1 MALVEVPIKLGVE
14 NALLRQIGL
23 PFQAYKEAIK
33 AWVVATCTG
42 EIATASSISMIV
54 HAWSIAADRFRRL
67 VSPPDESTP
76 VDLTVLIHFGGCPK
90 SDSFRST
97 YDKIFPRL
105 STTRLFIKLGLTL
118 WVVQSTW

>member
-42 EIATASSISMIV
+42 EIATASSISMMV

-67 VSPPDESTP
+67 VSPPDESMS

-90 SDSFRST
+90 SYSFRST
-97 YDKIFPRL
+97 YDKIFPPIINNPLRV
-105 STTRLFIKLGLTL
+105 
-118 WVVQSTW
+118 VVQSTCVKLT